1 MKFFSFLISFLFL
14 INSNAQT
21 ITNYTTAD
29 GLLDNFVECI
39 DVDVDDNIWFG
50 TSVGVQGL
58 NPLSS
63 SWEIYN
69 LVGPLSGMVSE
80 NIKEIKLTKNP
91 LLVVQEQFWIGT
103 DFGAQVVNPGNPS
116 WITYDNTNGLVGNQ
130 VKSIDEDENGGTWIG
145 TNQGVSY
152 FDGNSWVSYSSP
164 DLHWSGVNAT
174 AFDSNGDKWFAS
186 PLGGVT
192 HFDGTTFTV
201 YDTSNGLLSQNV
213 TALLI
218 DNQDNKWIGT
228 GSGMSVLNASN
239 TSFTQHTR
247 MYIMPPPDTLNP
259 VVDIAMDSYGRI
271 WAAIYVGY
279 LAEGGIAYW
288 DGNQWEDFHVSD
300 GLVGPNV
307 RGLAIDSEDNV
318 WVATST
324 GVSKISSIPSSLNSV
339 SISNVEVFP
348 NPSSGIITVSCDEN
362 LKNIEIYNVLGSLIQ
377 SEKIH
382 FQNEIS
388 INLSHL
394 SSGIYHLVLRN
405 ENLVLN
411 QKIIIE

>member
-1 MKFFSFLISFLFL
+1 MKHFSFFLSFFFL

-39 DVDVDDNIWFG
+39 DVDVNDNIWFG
-50 TSVGVQGL
+50 TSVGVQSFNGT
-58 NPLSS
+58 NWNFYYMS
-63 SWEIYN
+63 IY
-69 LVGPLSGMVSE
+69 PGMPSD
-80 NIKEIKLTKNP
+80 NIKVIKAVTNGDI
-91 LLVVQEQFWIGT
+91 WIGT
-103 DFGAQVVNPGNPS
+103 DYGASIFDGSS
-116 WITYDNTNGLVGNQ
+116 WTTYTSSNGLANNQ
-130 VKSIDEDENGGTWIG
+130 VKSIDEGNNGEIWIG
-145 TNQGVSY
+145 TIQGVSC
-152 FDGNSWVSYSSP
+152 FDGTNWVSYSSP
-164 DLHWSGVNAT
+164 DLHWSGVNST
-174 AFDSNGDKWFAS
+174 VFDSNGDKWFAS

-213 TALLI
+213 TDLI
-218 DNQDNKWIGT
+218 IGNQDNKWIGT
-228 GSGMSVLNASN
+228 GSGMSVLDATN

-324 GVSKISSIPSSLNSV
+324 GVSKISSIPSSLNPI

>member
-1 MKFFSFLISFLFL
+1 MKLFFFFFSFLFL

-39 DVDVDDNIWFG
+39 NVDVDDNIWFG
-50 TSVGVQGL
+50 TSVGFQKYDPSTPDWT
-58 NPLSS
+58 NFDIANYP
-63 SWEIYN
+63 N
-69 LVGPLSGMVSE
+69 MVS
-80 NIKEIKLTKNP
+80 NSIKQINSTLNSIWVGSDYGINMWNEP
-91 LLVVQEQFWIGT
+91 V
-103 DFGAQVVNPGNPS
+103 
-116 WITYDNTNGLVGNQ
+116 ITTYNSTNGLASNQ
-130 VKSIDEDENGGTWIG
+130 VQSIDVKDNSPEDIWIG

-186 PLGGVT
+186 PLGGLT

-324 GVSKISSIPSSLNSV
+324 GVSKISSIPSSLNPI

-348 NPSSGIITVSCDEN
+348 NPSSGIITISCDEN

-382 FQNEIS
+382 FQNEIA

>member
-1 MKFFSFLISFLFL
+1 
-14 INSNAQT
+14 
-21 ITNYTTAD
+21 
-29 GLLDNFVECI
+29 
-39 DVDVDDNIWFG
+39 
-50 TSVGVQGL
+50 
-58 NPLSS
+58 
-63 SWEIYN
+63 
-69 LVGPLSGMVSE
+69 
-80 NIKEIKLTKNP
+80 
-91 LLVVQEQFWIGT
+91 
-103 DFGAQVVNPGNPS
+103 
-116 WITYDNTNGLVGNQ
+116 
-130 VKSIDEDENGGTWIG
+130 
-145 TNQGVSY
+145 
-152 FDGNSWVSYSSP
+152 
-164 DLHWSGVNAT
+164 
-174 AFDSNGDKWFAS
+174 
-186 PLGGVT
+186 
-192 HFDGTTFTV
+192 
-201 YDTSNGLLSQNV
+201 
-213 TALLI
+213 
-218 DNQDNKWIGT
+218 
-228 GSGMSVLNASN
+228 
-239 TSFTQHTR
+239 
-247 MYIMPPPDTLNP
+247 MPPPDTLNP

-307 RGLAIDSEDNV
+307 RGLSIDSEDNV

-324 GVSKISSIPSSLNSV
+324 GVSKISSIPSSLNPI

-382 FQNEIS
+382 FQNEIT

>member
-1 MKFFSFLISFLFL
+1 MKLFSFLISFLFL

-39 DVDVDDNIWFG
+39 NVDVDDNIWFG
-50 TSVGVQGL
+50 TSVGFQKYDPSTPDWT
-58 NPLSS
+58 NFDIANYP
-63 SWEIYN
+63 N
-69 LVGPLSGMVSE
+69 MVS
-80 NIKEIKLTKNP
+80 NSIKQINSTLNSIWVGSDYGINMWNEP
-91 LLVVQEQFWIGT
+91 V
-103 DFGAQVVNPGNPS
+103 
-116 WITYDNTNGLVGNQ
+116 ITTYNSTNGLASNQ
-130 VKSIDEDENGGTWIG
+130 VQSIDVKDNSPEDIWIG

-259 VVDIAMDSYGRI
+259 VVDIEIDSYGRI

-362 LKNIEIYNVLGSLIQ
+362 LKNIEVYNVLGSLIQ